1 MANPRTG
8 LITHKM
14 VICEYTLKLL
24 NTKTHNLEEQHITRK
39 GLWTFEK
46 VWDLEYRSTSRKP
59 GSSHMFVG
67 IEDYTERKFIVGME
81 PDDYFEKAFVIK
93 EVK

>member
-14 VICEYTLKLL
+14 VVCSYTLKLL
-24 NTKTHNLEEQHITRK
+24 NTKTHQLEHSKVTRK
-39 GLWTFEK
+39 GTWSLEK
-46 VWDLEYRSTSRKP
+46 VWDLEYRSTGKKP

-67 IEDYTERKFIVGME
+67 IEDYSEKTYIVGME
-81 PDDYFEKAFVIK
+81 PDDYFERAFIIK